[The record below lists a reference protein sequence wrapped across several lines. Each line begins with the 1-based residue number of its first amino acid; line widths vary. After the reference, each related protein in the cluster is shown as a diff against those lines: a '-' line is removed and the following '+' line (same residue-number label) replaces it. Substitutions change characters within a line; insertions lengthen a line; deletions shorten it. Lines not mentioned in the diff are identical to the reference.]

1 LSFHGVYYLFSLVFH
16 LSLFAFSPV
25 SFVIRYAPSVVHRFV
40 HEEMQVYD
48 SIVEKFFSDDI
59 NEIVSIILSHEKT
72 LQNDNNYGL
81 AKQLIDIWKNN
92 KITKISKSFLSLSLT
107 DIAESINYQSQS
119 SNQPQQQ
126 HGQNSLDNLEKIIFT
141 MISNER
147 IVASI
152 MSRDSIVHF
161 EESSNFERDFEKKK
175 AMLTNTIDSSM
186 NHILK
191 ITDLIR
197 DSQKDIL
204 TSREYIHKVTSSGRS
219 GPTGLG
225 GGSGGAGGGGGG
237 FWPSI
242 TSMEF
247 S

>member
-1 LSFHGVYYLFSLVFH
+1 VFLSFVFSLV
-16 LSLFAFSPV
+16 SFS
-25 SFVIRYAPSVVHRFV
+25 FFRYAPSVVHRFV

-59 NEIVSIILSHEKT
+59 NEIVTVILSHEKT

-107 DIAESINYQSQS
+107 DIAETINYQSSSSSSSS
-119 SNQPQQQ
+119 SNQQPQQHSQ
-126 HGQNSLDNLEKIIFT
+126 PQQGRDSIDNLEKIIFA
-141 MISNER
+141 MISKER

-152 MSRDSIVHF
+152 MSTDNIVHF

-175 AMLTNTIDSSM
+175 AILTNTVDSSM

-204 TSREYIHKVTSSGRS
+204 TSRDYINKVTSSARS
-219 GPTGLG
+219 GPG
-225 GGSGGAGGGGGG
+225 GVGAGSAGGGGG

-242 TSMEF
+242 TSMDF